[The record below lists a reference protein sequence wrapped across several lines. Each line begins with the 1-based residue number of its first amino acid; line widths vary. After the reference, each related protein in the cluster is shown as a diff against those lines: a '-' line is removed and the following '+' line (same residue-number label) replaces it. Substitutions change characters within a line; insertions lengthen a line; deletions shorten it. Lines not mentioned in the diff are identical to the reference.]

1 MKDGSVNKQVVSE
14 SIISL
19 KSLGV
24 KALIDF
30 LKKEDDSK
38 YKLKEGVARSLATA
52 DVSDPSIDAV
62 IELGFFLCK
71 DRSPQVRVAAIGAL
85 SKLREKSK
93 GDITYLKPKYLIPFL
108 YEFLADISIDVRN
121 IAILSIKNFGPQG
134 VLTFI
139 EGASKDKN
147 QTVRKS
153 CCYGLGLIGSSSF
166 RTLLLVLHDNSMP
179 VRK

>member
-1 MKDGSVNKQVVSE
+1 MNKQVVSE

-62 IELGFFLCK
+62 
-71 DRSPQVRVAAIGAL
+71 
-85 SKLREKSK
+85 
-93 GDITYLKPKYLIPFL
+93 
-108 YEFLADISIDVRN
+108 
-121 IAILSIKNFGPQG
+121 
-134 VLTFI
+134 
-139 EGASKDKN
+139 
-147 QTVRKS
+147 
-153 CCYGLGLIGSSSF
+153 
-166 RTLLLVLHDNSMP
+166 
-179 VRK
+179 